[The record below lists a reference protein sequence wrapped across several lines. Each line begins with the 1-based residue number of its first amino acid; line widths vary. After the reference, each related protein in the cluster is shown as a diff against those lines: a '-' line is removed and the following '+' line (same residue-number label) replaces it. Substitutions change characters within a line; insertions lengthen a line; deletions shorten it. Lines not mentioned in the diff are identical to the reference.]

1 MTSGKHPE
9 PKKRSDELLPVQC
22 KMARVAVGWGMRD
35 LARMA
40 NVSMDTVI
48 RLERGESMKQA
59 TIERLRITL
68 ATAGIVFDDGDVPG
82 VRLRRQCKA
91 TSQQS
96 NPELMS
102 STVSPHTLSRKD
114 DGLPI
119 RLQRLRA
126 NYGEKIGQQLNQSMF
141 AALLGI
147 SAAQYGTYER
157 GKCEP
162 GLAFLIALRRVT
174 GVSLDDLI
182 APAESNHPLSLPIS
196 R

>member
-1 MTSGKHPE
+1 M
-9 PKKRSDELLPVQC
+9 QC
-22 KMARVAVGWGMRD
+22 KMARAAVGWGMRD

-59 TIERLRITL
+59 TVERLRITL
-68 ATAGIVFDDGDVPG
+68 ATAGIEFDDGDAPG
-82 VRLRRQCKA
+82 VRLR
-91 TSQQS
+91 SQRETADQQ
-96 NPELMS
+96 PDLDPVS
-102 STVSPHTLSRKD
+102 SVALAQFLTGQD

-126 NYGEKIGQQLNQSMF
+126 SYGARIGQRLNQSMF

-147 SAAQYGTYER
+147 STAQYGTYER

-162 GLAFLIALRRVT
+162 GLAFLIALRRMT
-174 GVSLDDLI
+174 GVNLDELI
-182 APAESNHPLSLPIS
+182 APAEIDHPLP
-196 R
+196 

>member
-1 MTSGKHPE
+1 M
-9 PKKRSDELLPVQC
+9 LPVQC

-48 RLERGESMKQA
+48 RLERGESLKQA

-68 ATAGIVFDDGDVPG
+68 AAVGVEFDDGDAPG
-82 VRLRRQCKA
+82 VRLRRQPETA
-91 TSQQS
+91 DQQ
-96 NPELMS
+96 PDLGFVS
-102 STVSPHTLSRKD
+102 SVGLAQVLTRQD

-119 RLQRLRA
+119 RLQKLRA
-126 NYGEKIGQQLNQSMF
+126 SYGERIGQRLNQSMF

-147 SAAQYGTYER
+147 STAQYGTYER

-174 GVSLDDLI
+174 GVSLDEFI
-182 APAESNHPLSLPIS
+182 APVEADHPSPSTIS
-196 R
+196 K